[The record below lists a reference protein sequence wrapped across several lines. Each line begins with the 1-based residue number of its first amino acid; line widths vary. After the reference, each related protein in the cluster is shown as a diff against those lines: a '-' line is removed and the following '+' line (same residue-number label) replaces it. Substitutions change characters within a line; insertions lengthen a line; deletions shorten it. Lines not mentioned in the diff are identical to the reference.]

1 MTEDTIRS
9 IPETPLGVPPEPGRD
24 EAFELELARLPRND
38 TGNAERFIRRRGH
51 DFLWV
56 KDAGCYGW
64 DGKRWDFQHGERL
77 ATIAAQEVAAA
88 IARHEGDA
96 LEREAERA
104 ERAGAEAREDA
115 DEFKRRIAALY
126 ERAQKH
132 RGFGVQS
139 GNGGRLSAMIE
150 QAAPHLT
157 IDQRELDAEPFLLNV
172 QNGTLEL
179 GPAGANDTPAE
190 IRLRGHDRRDRL
202 TRICNVEYLPEAPKP
217 AQLLATLKFFLPSKP
232 VRRFLQ
238 RYFGYGLTGAIGE
251 KCLLMLHGEG
261 DNAKSTLVD
270 AFAWVIGDH
279 SQRLP
284 MGSLMDSDRKDGGAA
299 TPDLA
304 RLPGARLVSASET
317 KPGMVLDDAM
327 VKRLTSAAPL
337 PVRHL
342 NRGFFDLEPRFKLV
356 LDFNRRPTIR
366 GDDQAIWNRVHLV
379 HFAVAIARK
388 DIDPDFLEKKL
399 KPEGAGILN
408 WLLEGYRMWR
418 AEGLSPPDEV
428 VAATEGYRTESDW
441 LGEFLDAVCLT
452 GAALETATGKPA
464 EQHSEAFRD
473 LYDAYAAWC
482 FANRREKRGE
492 TAFGR
497 RLSERPGVS
506 RVKSGMVRYHGIRIE
521 DRSWLDPAKAAPGK
535 TAPAKE
541 DA

>member
-1 MTEDTIRS
+1 MTEEAIRDV
-9 IPETPLGVPPEPGRD
+9 PETPLGVPREPGAD
-24 EAFELELARLPRND
+24 QEFELELAALPRND
-38 TGNAERFIRRRGH
+38 TGNAERFRRRRGH

-56 KDAGCYGW
+56 KDAGWYGW
-64 DGKRWDFQHGERL
+64 DGKRWDFQHGDRR
-77 ATIAAQEVAAA
+77 AMIAAQEVAAA

-96 LEREAERA
+96 LEHVAELAEKEATEAEKSGA
-104 ERAGAEAREDA
+104 AEAELERLQLRA
-115 DEFKRRIAALY
+115 KMAR

-139 GNGGRLSAMIE
+139 GNGGRLSAMVE

-157 IDQRELDAEPFLLNV
+157 IDQRELDAAPFLLNV

-179 GPAGANDTPAE
+179 GDAGGDEAPTE
-190 IRLRGHDRRDRL
+190 IRKRGHDRRDRL
-202 TRICNVEYLPEAPKP
+202 TRICSVDYVPDAPKP
-217 AQLLATLKFFLPSKP
+217 ANLLATLKFFLPSRP

-238 RYFGYGLTGAIGE
+238 RYSGYSVTGSTGE

-270 AFAWVIGDH
+270 AIAGVLGDY

-284 MGSLMDSDRKDGGAA
+284 MGSLMDNDRKDGGAA

-317 KPGMVLDDAM
+317 KTGMVLDDAM
-327 VKRLTSAAPL
+327 VKRLTSSAPL

-342 NRGFFDLEPRFKLV
+342 NRGFFDLDPRFKLV

-379 HFAVAIARK
+379 HFAVTIAKK
-388 DIDPDFLEKKL
+388 DIDPEFLEKKL
-399 KPEGAGILN
+399 KPEGSGILN

-418 AEGLSPPDEV
+418 EEGLSPPDEV
-428 VAATEGYRTESDW
+428 VQATESYRTESDW
-441 LGEFLDAVCLT
+441 LGEFLDAVCLV
-452 GAALETATGKPA
+452 GAPELEH
-464 EQHSEAFRD
+464 HSESFRE

-492 TAFGR
+492 TMFGR
-497 RLSERPGVS
+497 RLSERPGVI
-506 RVKSGMVRYHGIRIE
+506 RVKSGLVRYHGIKIV
-521 DRSWLDPAKAAPGK
+521 DRSWLDPTKAAP
-535 TAPAKE
+535 AKG